1 MMRTLCLVCLLL
13 LSGGVRGDELMAS
26 VDRQRIAEGDTVEL
40 TLELGGLALSGQ
52 PDLSPLLPL
61 FEVLDS
67 RQVNRV
73 IRDDQGSR
81 SATRAS
87 RPMYLRPACSQVAPA
102 SGRRSPGSW
111 GGVKWPAWMA

>member
-26 VDRQRIAEGDTVEL
+26 VDRQQIAEGDTVEL

-61 FEVLDS
+61 FPP
-67 RQVNRV
+67 
-73 IRDDQGSR
+73 R
-81 SATRAS
+81 S
-87 RPMYLRPACSQVAPA
+87 PMRSSMRPAYACGPCRS
-102 SGRRSPGSW
+102 RRQR
-111 GGVKWPAWMA
+111 

>member
-26 VDRQRIAEGDTVEL
+26 VDRQQIAEGDTVEL

-73 IRDDQGSR
+73 IRDDQAAAAPPAGS
-81 SATRAS
+81 SPFCRA
-87 RPMYLRPACSQVAPA
+87 AP
-102 SGRRSPGSW
+102 GTW
-111 GGVKWPAWMA
+111 